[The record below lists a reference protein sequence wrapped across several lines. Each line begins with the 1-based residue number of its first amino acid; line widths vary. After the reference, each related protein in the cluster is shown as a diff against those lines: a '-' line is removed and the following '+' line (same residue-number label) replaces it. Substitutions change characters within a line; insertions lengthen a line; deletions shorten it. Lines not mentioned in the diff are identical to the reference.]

1 MADYL
6 PAPSFNLT
14 YNTPLTDIG
23 SGYAAGISQ
32 AGQGISSAIT
42 GLMGGVNPKTG
53 EIQQGIFG
61 QQRQADDTLA
71 AMQQSGMLSKEQ
83 YDAVAGKSLGAKNQM
98 IGMYSTSWLNEQ
110 AQKRSLALEQG
121 KGAVEVDVAHQKL
134 LDTINVVKSG
144 YGTAVGVKPGSLPIT
159 PNRQQNPPR
168 AVPRAQ
174 LVSTQPDLGSGS
186 PVPVAMGFSGQAP
199 AAATQIKIGNAFG
212 PKEVIPPGGK
222 AGTVGG
228 KHGLLYPDNTFRPF

>member
-32 AGQGISSAIT
+32 AGSSISSAIT
-42 GLMGGVNPKTG
+42 GVLGGVNPKTG
-53 EIQQGIFG
+53 EIQQGVFG

-71 AMQQSGMLSKEQ
+71 AMQASGMLSKEQ
-83 YDAVAGKSLGAKNQM
+83 YDAVAGKSLGTKNQM
-98 IGMYSTSWLNEQ
+98 IGMYSTSWLADQ

-121 KGAVEVDVAHQKL
+121 KGDVEVRTAHAKL
-134 LDTINVVKSG
+134 LDTITAVKQG
-144 YGTAVGVKPGSLPIT
+144 YGSAVGVKPGSQPIT
-159 PNRQQNPPR
+159 PNQQNQNAPR

-174 LVSTQPDLGSGS
+174 LVSTDLGSGS
-186 PVPVAMGFSGQAP
+186 PVPVGLGFSGQAP
-199 AAATQIKIGNAFG
+199 AAGTQIKIGSAFG
-212 PKEVIPPGGK
+212 PKEAIPPGGK
-222 AGTVGG
+222 AGTVNGQ
-228 KHGLLYPDNTFRPF
+228 HGLLYPDNTFRPFQ